1 MKRKRI
7 IIITEAIIFI
17 LILFFL
23 ISTGFR
29 ERTDVVL
36 SDFNVSENGTKLT
49 FQTTMTSSM
58 GYIRGFKDDGGGVK
72 PHYLTFYS
80 TFGGLNNSFGA
91 KYEFEL
97 ELGEDDTEI
106 FFNRAGG
113 GYELVLQKDAD
124 TGKWIIPF
132 EK

>member
-1 MKRKRI
+1 M
-7 IIITEAIIFI
+7 
-17 LILFFL
+17 
-23 ISTGFR
+23 
-29 ERTDVVL
+29 
-36 SDFNVSENGTKLT
+36 
-49 FQTTMTSSM
+49 
-58 GYIRGFKDDGGGVK
+58 
-72 PHYLTFYS
+72 
-80 TFGGLNNSFGA
+80 NSFGA

-132 EK
+132 EE